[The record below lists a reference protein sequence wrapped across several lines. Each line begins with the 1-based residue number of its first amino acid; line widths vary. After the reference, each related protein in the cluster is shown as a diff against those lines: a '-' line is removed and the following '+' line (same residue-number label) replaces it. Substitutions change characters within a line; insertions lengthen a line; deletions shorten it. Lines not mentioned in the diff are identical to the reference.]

1 MASWVLIKVDS
12 RPEKSDFRRDD
23 GRMAMRKMTC
33 GAVVLAF
40 LISGC
45 GGEGDAIPPPQA
57 PPPPPPVAAAPA
69 EPAPPPPAPEPPKP
83 SMLEMQKAGVAAG
96 IAAMNAHDAKKFA
109 DAICRR
115 QFS

>member
-1 MASWVLIKVDS
+1 
-12 RPEKSDFRRDD
+12 
-23 GRMAMRKMTC
+23 MRKMTC